1 MNCPPEISICPY
13 EQLADEQPLWECKQA
28 FERELGAKT
37 GDSEKADIYDSK
49 LTTTY
54 HDRWVAW
61 VNYCVRI
68 DPGCI
73 AVAVIDDHTEMHDG
87 TEIEKTDEPSG
98 NQSHTR
104 TAETQT
110 LAGYAFL
117 LPELFGFIWDA
128 AVLNELYVS
137 PSYRGEG
144 VADALFEAILTTA
157 RKQTL
162 PVNRL
167 VLDVDPK
174 NDRARAFY
182 DRHGC
187 NRWGK
192 MLTRSL

>member
-73 AVAVIDDHTEMHDG
+73 AVAVIDDHTEMHDS

-110 LAGYAFL
+110 LAGYAFYCQNCSDL
-117 LPELFGFIWDA
+117 SGMQPYLTNYTSVHPIVA
-128 AVLNELYVS
+128 
-137 PSYRGEG
+137 RGRRCI
-144 VADALFEAILTTA
+144 V
-157 RKQTL
+157 
-162 PVNRL
+162 
-167 VLDVDPK
+167 
-174 NDRARAFY
+174 
-182 DRHGC
+182 
-187 NRWGK
+187 
-192 MLTRSL
+192 

>member
-1 MNCPPEISICPY
+1 MSCPPEITIRPY
-13 EQLADEQPLWECKQA
+13 EQLSDEKALWKCKQA

-37 GDSEKADIYDSK
+37 GDAEKSDLYQSK
-49 LTTTY
+49 LTATY
-54 HDRWVAW
+54 HDRWLAW
-61 VNYCVRI
+61 VSHCVGI

-73 AVAVIDDHTEMHDG
+73 AVAMIDDHTEVCDHPTVNNINTLNNDRNG
-87 TEIEKTDEPSG
+87 TKTAKT
-98 NQSHTR
+98 N
-104 TAETQT
+104 T
-110 LAGYAFL
+110 LVGYAFL

-128 AVLNELYVS
+128 AVLNELYVA

-144 VADALFEAILTTA
+144 VADALFEAILTIA
-157 RKQTL
+157 REQTL

-187 NRWGK
+187 DRWGE